1 MQFSRLRISLGAALL
16 GSLTLAGCGGGSS
29 ANYEGSIV
37 TGRVL
42 MGPQYPGDTSGG
54 PVVGATVCAY
64 AFLANGSPAYTIYTG
79 TSPYTYGITTAATC
93 QTTGADGSFNFNL
106 LNGVYG
112 PVLLQA
118 TSGNYQFGTNAAA
131 THSYPLYQ
139 LTSTALNLPIS
150 TSPAPDNYFIASN
163 TTLQAVVNV
172 GGGGTVSTNITPL
185 TTFAVGRSNPVNG
198 FTIATYQSNLSNIA
212 SQLGITGVSNLA
224 NAVPGN
230 TATDT
235 SSTYGQ
241 AMLGVEQYLATM
253 TPNGSNT
260 DDPYAANLLNWTNL
274 GNATTAATVSAD
286 FTGAYQAIN
295 TGSTATFNFN

>member
-16 GSLTLAGCGGGSS
+16 GSLTLAGCGGGSNS
-29 ANYEGSIV
+29 GQYEGSIV
-37 TGRVL
+37 TGKVL
-42 MGPQYPGDTSGG
+42 MGPQSTSDTSGG
-54 PVVGATVCAY
+54 PVAGATVCAY
-64 AFLANGSPAYTIYTG
+64 AFVKDASAPVYTINIG
-79 TSPYTYGITTAATC
+79 ALPYTYNISVAATC
-93 QTTGADGSFNFNL
+93 QTTAADGSFNFNL
-106 LNGVYG
+106 INGAYG
-112 PVLLQA
+112 PILLQA
-118 TSGNYQFGTNAAA
+118 YGGSYTFTPANSTSRSFTLN
-131 THSYPLYQ
+131 Q
-139 LTSTALNLPIS
+139 LTSSNL
-150 TSPAPDNYFIASN
+150 TSLTTTSANYFIASGA
-163 TTLQAVVNV
+163 TLQAVVNV
-172 GGGGTVSTNITPL
+172 GGGGTVSTNVTPL
-185 TTFAVGRSNPVNG
+185 TTFAVARSNPING
-198 FTIATYQSNLSNIA
+198 FTVATYQNNLSNIA
-212 SQLGITGVSNLA
+212 AQLGITGVSNLA
-224 NAVPGN
+224 SAVPGN